1 MRDIDFFECS
11 ECAVVY
17 QNMQN
22 AKRHIEKKCK
32 HASLVRVPMMYAVV
46 GEEKDLI
53 SHLTEDATVFPR
65 AVDNRHI
72 INQIARAWG
81 KDTAR
86 MMTHGP
92 MMHQLS
98 TVFNVTWGKHN
109 TGTPTLQNV
118 FRHAGK
124 LVYARSE
131 QTVFSKA
138 DPVDITTYPDT
149 LETFMMLAYDLF
161 VMHRL
166 IVLDTATP
174 GSMVSDGTTPSE
186 WERYTHHALPNVP
199 GCVMGCD
206 VNAYADW
213 MRPVVDMIRTG
224 IPTYTARHE
233 IGRTAS
239 DLRIS
244 VWQCP
249 ACGWSH
255 PESTKTKR
263 HISACRHATR
273 TTDQPVVSPVKMNAV
288 ARRFRPTEG
297 TRVAK
302 RKRGVE
308 VYEFTCTHLAA
319 CGDKRRVDWAFTS
332 CHADTMRPDLTNDDA
347 FLEAFVDSFH
357 HLFGHAAVDPSFQSF
372 YKKRGKV
379 HGYVADYD
387 DVLRAYT
394 PLVKEFADVID
405 VLPYII
411 GTICLVW
418 TKLHPSLV
426 VDLVVARGKRI
437 DGISFD
443 LLEAMTDD
451 DTHLRD
457 TVYAS
462 PRWRNLLTRIEQSI
476 PYQSEML

>member
-11 ECAVVY
+11 RCAVVY

-22 AKRHIEKKCK
+22 AKRHIEKTCK
-32 HASLVRVPMMYAVV
+32 HASLVRVPMIYAVV

-53 SHLTEDATVFPR
+53 AHLTEDATVFPR
-65 AVDNRHI
+65 AVDNRRI

-109 TGTPTLQNV
+109 TAIPALQNV

-124 LVYARSE
+124 IVYARSE
-131 QTVFSKA
+131 QTVFSEA

-149 LETFMMLAYDLF
+149 LETCTMLAYDLF

-166 IVLDTATP
+166 IVLDTATA

-186 WERYTHHALPNVP
+186 WERYTRHALPNVP
-199 GCVMGCD
+199 GCFMGCD

-213 MRPVVDMIRTG
+213 MRPVADMIRCG

-233 IGRTAS
+233 IGGA
-239 DLRIS
+239 DVRIS

-263 HISACRHATR
+263 HISTCRHVPR
-273 TTDQPVVSPVKMNAV
+273 PIHPPVKMSAV
-288 ARRFRPTEG
+288 ARRFRPDEG

-302 RKRGVE
+302 RKRVVG

-332 CHADTMRPDLTNDDA
+332 SHAAAVRPDLTSDDT
-347 FLEAFVDSFH
+347 FLEAFVESFH
-357 HLFGHAAVDPSFQSF
+357 HLFGHAAIDPSFQSF
-372 YKKRGKV
+372 YRKRGKV
-379 HGYVADYD
+379 HGYIADYD
-387 DVLRAYT
+387 DILRAYT
-394 PLVKEFADVID
+394 PRMKEFADIVDIM
-405 VLPYII
+405 PYII

-451 DTHLRD
+451 DTPLRD

-462 PRWRNLLTRIEQSI
+462 ARWRNMITRIEQSI
-476 PYQSEML
+476 PFQSELDR